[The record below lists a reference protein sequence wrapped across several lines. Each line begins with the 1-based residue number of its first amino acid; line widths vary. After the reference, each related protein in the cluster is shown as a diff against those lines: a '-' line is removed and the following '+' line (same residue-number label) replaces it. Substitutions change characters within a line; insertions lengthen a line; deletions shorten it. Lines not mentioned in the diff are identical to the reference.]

1 MDDRQLSRVIDRAI
15 YRLCTSGPDEFE
27 VNQEELVY
35 WLAVADRNDESELI
49 ASGAYRIEIGE
60 SWGIDTTGGYGDSL
74 AAGMQRLSRIVPF

>member
-35 WLAVADRNDESELI
+35 WLAVVGRNDEIGLI

-60 SWGIDTTGGYGDSL
+60 SWGIDTTEGYVESL
-74 AAGMQRLSRIVPF
+74 VTGMYRLSRIVPY